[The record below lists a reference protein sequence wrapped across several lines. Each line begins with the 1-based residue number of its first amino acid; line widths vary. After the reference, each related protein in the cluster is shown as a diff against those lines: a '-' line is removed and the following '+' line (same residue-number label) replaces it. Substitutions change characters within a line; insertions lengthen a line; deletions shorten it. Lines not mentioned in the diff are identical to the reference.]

1 MANCTTY
8 YQKKFPLQKKK
19 KCQVHPTHICIR
31 VNSPQVPRSKIDLL
45 LATAYPEKL
54 FTILLCPPIITFTQ
68 FKAYLNVKVK
78 YI

>member
-8 YQKKFPLQKKK
+8 YQKKFPLQKKKK

-68 FKAYLNVKVK
+68 FKVECKS
-78 YI
+78 